1 MKANL
6 MNKRKGK
13 QNRRESV
20 IDMSSS
26 CPLTPETPQLR
37 KKTHGEGDP
46 KSASAFRKWSLDFEL
61 VTTDELAE
69 PLKKYITPAL
79 KQYSEI
85 KNLEDPDKE
94 VKKIMKLLEGG
105 KSD

>member
-1 MKANL
+1 MH
-6 MNKRKGK
+6 KRKRK
-13 QNRRESV
+13 QNRREPA

-79 KQYSEI
+79 K
-85 KNLEDPDKE
+85 
-94 VKKIMKLLEGG
+94 
-105 KSD
+105 